1 MDTPQASDSF
11 QTFRESFSYGER
23 NNVNFK
29 FFKSMSDAD
38 VASFLEELL
47 NELADA
53 YDTGDVMPLIQ
64 AAYEMQIAGYSPAA
78 DVPPKHAYDDG
89 PFAPLDTPIQE
100 AKVGLLTTS
109 GHFVAGDDPRP
120 FGVADMTQDEAMA
133 RIGEFLRDTP
143 VLSLIPSDTA
153 TSELRVRHGGYD
165 ITSALMD
172 ANVTFPIDRLRT
184 ARDND
189 AVGDLASTFFS
200 FPGATS
206 HGRLRQELPGWVER
220 IHEEDVDVMLL
231 VPV

>member
-1 MDTPQASDSF
+1 VKPTVIWSLTRRCNLRCRHCS
-11 QTFRESFSYGER
+11 
-23 NNVNFK
+23 
-29 FFKSMSDAD
+29 
-38 VASFLEELL
+38 
-47 NELADA
+47 
-53 YDTGDVMPLIQ
+53 
-64 AAYEMQIAGYSPAA
+64 
-78 DVPPKHAYDDG
+78 
-89 PFAPLDTPIQE
+89 
-100 AKVGLLTTS
+100 TTS
-109 GHFVAGDDPRP
+109 SDVDFPGEL
-120 FGVADMTQDEAMA
+120 TQDEAMA

-165 ITSALMD
+165 ITSALRD

-206 HGRLRQELPGWVER
+206 NGRLRQELPGWVER